1 FPQQCAGFH
10 VSKIRGQ
17 APVPALCLLAAPHLA
32 VQLMRHQDATP
43 TTEPVADATP
53 KVAPGPDND
62 PDVAPDPEDCD
73 VLTLVEVPE
82 DRRVKALR
90 LVSVDGMSMR
100 AAAREV
106 GVSDTTVRR
115 WLRDSEAEATKA
127 A

>member
-1 FPQQCAGFH
+1 
-10 VSKIRGQ
+10 
-17 APVPALCLLAAPHLA
+17 
-32 VQLMRHQDATP
+32 MRHQDATP